1 MVLKHEPERIFFLDQ
16 AGKTVAE
23 VTFPQ
28 IRKGVVDINH
38 TFVDDSLCGQGIASR
53 LMEAVAKSLRKD
65 GKQAVLTCSYA
76 KKWFSSHKDYSDIQL
91 NQP

>member
-1 MVLKHEPERIFFLDQ
+1 MELKHEPERIFFLDQ

-38 TFVDDSLCGQGIASR
+38 TFVDDSLRGQGIASR
-53 LMEAVAKSLRKD
+53 LMEEVVKTLREE

-76 KKWFSSHKDYSDIQL
+76 KKWFSDHKEYSDL
-91 NQP
+91 QPKQP